1 MFGDCPALAAVG
13 KDGNNVALQ
22 DSVPCFY
29 RYGLVFDYFLHL
41 LGIILC
47 HAYSHFNFGIVSSI
61 RRDCTPKVFEFLNLL
76 DGFIVNVNVTCGGDF
91 RFADDHT
98 LRLFYVD

>member
-1 MFGDCPALAAVG
+1 MGI
-13 KDGNNVALQ
+13 VALQ

-29 RYGLVFDYFLHL
+29 RYVLVFDYFLH
-41 LGIILC
+41 ILE
-47 HAYSHFNFGIVSSI
+47 ASFAMPIRILISASFLPSDGIVLP
-61 RRDCTPKVFEFLNLL
+61 RYFLYLL